1 MSSRAHPHFFFF
13 KTAGFLPRFVLFLAA
28 AVCIGLAGGCRKHEE
43 HIRKPNV
50 LIITVDTLR
59 ADRLGV
65 YGDKDGLTPNID
77 VLAKDGVVFDHA
89 VAQVPLTLPSHAA
102 IFTGT
107 YPFHNGVEDFT
118 GQPLSAKFRTLAES
132 FHANG
137 YATGAV
143 VSSFVLDRSW
153 GLARGF
159 DSYDDAF
166 SGQQFV
172 EKDLGLVER
181 RADASVDHAISW
193 LDANAGKS
201 FFFWLHLYD
210 PHSPYDPP
218 EPFAAKFKKAP
229 YDGEVAY
236 TDSQLGRLFA
246 WLKQPPHDVYDNTFV
261 VFLSDHGES
270 LGEHGEKEHGF
281 FIYNSTVHIPLII
294 KPTPDEKIAPGRTI
308 AAAVE
313 SIQVGPT
320 VLQIAG
326 LHDPIETQFDA
337 DSLLPFLT
345 GQRTNAERSAYSE
358 TTYPL
363 NSFGWSA
370 LRGVQ
375 TDRLQYIEAPRQEL
389 YDLQTDSAERANV
402 VEQQAETARR
412 MRNEVNNRLTRYQPA
427 SPNGSGSSGANPEVL
442 EKLRSLGYVGY
453 KAPAAA
459 ENAKLADP
467 KDKLPI
473 FHDVL
478 RATDSIS
485 LGNFV
490 AADALLNKLEREE
503 PDLYLIPF
511 LEGEV
516 AEHTQRWKTA
526 EKHFARALQLNP
538 SFDQAAMGLA
548 RALAYEG
555 KTDKA
560 TGLLQSLVS
569 ANPRDFR
576 ALFLM
581 AQIQA
586 RTNPQASR
594 EALDQALKIQPNFA
608 PAYRERG
615 MLDVQMQD
623 YQAGADDLG
632 RAVSMGL
639 TDADAYNFLGICYS
653 RLGRLNE
660 AVDSYKKALAAD
672 PKLAQAHLNLGFAYE
687 RMGDRPS
694 AVSEYKEAC
703 RLDRRVCA
711 MVAAHER

>member
-1 MSSRAHPHFFFF
+1 MVFEPMSSHAHPGRTRKPAAFAAILVFCAAFG
-13 KTAGFLPRFVLFLAA
+13 AGCHKGEERAA
-28 AVCIGLAGGCRKHEE
+28 
-43 HIRKPNV
+43 KPNV

-77 VLAKDGVVFDHA
+77 ALARDGVVFEHA
-89 VAQVPLTLPSHAA
+89 IAQVPLTWPSHAA

-118 GQPLSAKFRTLAES
+118 GQPLSDKVRTLAES
-132 FHANG
+132 FKANG

-153 GLARGF
+153 GLGRGF

-166 SGQQFV
+166 SGRQFV
-172 EKDLGLVER
+172 QKDLGLVER
-181 RADASVDHAISW
+181 RADESVDHALRW

-218 EPFAAKFKKAP
+218 EPFASKFKKQP

-236 TDSQLGRLFA
+236 ADSQLGRLFA
-246 WLKQPPHDVYDNTFV
+246 WLKQAPHDVYDNTV
-261 VFLSDHGES
+261 IVFLSDHGES

-281 FIYNSTVHIPLII
+281 FIYNSTVQIPLIL
-294 KPTPDEKIAPGRTI
+294 KPAKDEKIAPDRTV

-320 VLQIAG
+320 VLQMAG
-326 LHDPIETQFDA
+326 ARDAIETQFEA
-337 DSLLPFLT
+337 ESLVPLLN

-363 NSFGWSA
+363 NSFGWSP

-375 TDRLQYIEAPRQEL
+375 TERLQYIEAPRQEL
-389 YDLQTDSAERANV
+389 YDLQADSGEGSNLA
-402 VEQQAETARR
+402 EQQAETAAR
-412 MRNEVNNRLTRYQPA
+412 MRNEVHNRLTRYNP
-427 SPNGSGSSGANPEVL
+427 SGHGNGGDSGAHAEVID
-442 EKLRSLGYVGY
+442 KLRSLGYVAY
-453 KAPAAA
+453 KAPPAA
-459 ENAKLADP
+459 EGAKLADP
-467 KDKLPI
+467 KDKLPV
-473 FHDVL
+473 FHDIL
-478 RATDSIS
+478 RATD
-485 LGNFV
+485 LMTVGNF
-490 AADALLNKLEREE
+490 AAAGVLLDKLRSEE
-503 PDLYLIPF
+503 PNLYLIPF
-511 LEGEV
+511 LQGEA
-516 AEHTQRWKTA
+516 AEHAQQWSAA
-526 EKHFARALQLNP
+526 EKHFGRALQLNP
-538 SFDQAAMGLA
+538 GFDQAALGLA
-548 RALAYEG
+548 RALGYEG

-560 TGLLQSLVS
+560 VGLLQSLVS

-581 AQIQA
+581 AQLQA
-586 RTNPQASR
+586 RTNPQAGR
-594 EALDQALKIQPNFA
+594 EALDKVLRIQPNFA

-615 MLDVQMQD
+615 MLNVAAQD
-623 YQAGADDLG
+623 YQAGAEDLNH
-632 RAVSMGL
+632 AVATGL
-639 TDADAYNFLGICYS
+639 TDAATYNFLGICYS

-660 AVDSYKKALAAD
+660 AVESYKKALAED

-687 RMGDRPS
+687 RMGDKAG

-711 MVAAHER
+711 MVAGHER

>member
-1 MSSRAHPHFFFF
+1 MNSRAHPLFPLFG
-13 KTAGFLPRFVLFLAA
+13 TEGSLPVFVSCLTA
-28 AVCIGLAGGCRKHEE
+28 AVCISLAGGCRKTGEQT
-43 HIRKPNV
+43 RQPNV

-65 YGDKDGLTPNID
+65 YGNKDGLTPSID
-77 VLAKDGVVFDHA
+77 ALAKDGVVFDHA

-102 IFTGT
+102 VFTGT

-118 GQPLSAKFRTLAES
+118 GQPLSGKFRTLAES
-132 FHANG
+132 FKANG

-193 LDANAGKS
+193 LDANADKS

-218 EPFAAKFKKAP
+218 APFAAKFKKAP

-236 TDSQLGRLFA
+236 SDSQLGRLFA
-246 WLKQPPHDVYDNTFV
+246 WLKQPPHDVYDNTVV

-281 FIYNSTVHIPLII
+281 FIYNSTVRVPLII
-294 KPTPDEKIAPGRTI
+294 KPAQNEKIAPGRTI

-358 TTYPL
+358 TAYPL

-402 VEQQAETARR
+402 AEDQAETARR

-427 SPNGSGSSGANPEVL
+427 SPKSGGSSGANPEVL

-485 LGNFV
+485 LGNFA

-526 EKHFARALQLNP
+526 EKHFGRALQLNP
-538 SFDQAAMGLA
+538 GFDQAAMGLA
-548 RALAYEG
+548 RALAFEG

-594 EALDQALKIQPNFA
+594 EALDQVLKIQPNFA

-623 YQAGADDLG
+623 YQAGADDLA

-653 RLGRLNE
+653 RLGRLNQ

-687 RMGDRPS
+687 RMGHKPS

-703 RLDRRVCA
+703 RLDRRICA

>member
-1 MSSRAHPHFFFF
+1 MSSCAHPGGIRKPAAF
-13 KTAGFLPRFVLFLAA
+13 AALFVFCAA
-28 AVCIGLAGGCRKHEE
+28 FGAGCRKSAE
-43 HIRKPNV
+43 RAAKPNV

-65 YGDKDGLTPNID
+65 YGNKDGLTPNVD
-77 VLAKDGVVFDHA
+77 ALAKDGVVFEHA
-89 VAQVPLTLPSHAA
+89 IAQVPLTWPSHAA

-118 GQPLSAKFRTLAES
+118 GQPLSDKFRTLAES
-132 FHANG
+132 FKGNG

-153 GLARGF
+153 GLGRGF
-159 DSYDDAF
+159 DYYDDAF

-172 EKDLGLVER
+172 QKDLGLVER
-181 RADASVDHAISW
+181 RADESVDHAIRW
-193 LDANAGKS
+193 LDGNAGKP

-218 EPFAAKFKKAP
+218 EPFASKFKKQP

-236 TDSQLGRLFA
+236 ADSQLGRLFA
-246 WLKQPPHDVYDNTFV
+246 WLKQAPHDVYDNTV
-261 VFLSDHGES
+261 IVFLSDHGES

-281 FIYNSTVHIPLII
+281 FIYNSTVQVPLII
-294 KPTPDEKIAPGRTI
+294 KPARDGKIAPGRTI

-320 VLQIAG
+320 VLQMAG
-326 LHDPIETQFDA
+326 VRDAIETQFEA
-337 DSLLPFLT
+337 ESLVPFLN

-389 YDLQTDSAERANV
+389 YDLQTDSGEGSNV
-402 VEQQAETARR
+402 AEQQAETAAR
-412 MRNEVNNRLTRYQPA
+412 MRNEVHNRLTRYNA
-427 SPNGSGSSGANPEVL
+427 SGHGKGGDSGGAHTEVI
-442 EKLRSLGYVGY
+442 EKLRSLGYVAY

-459 ENAKLADP
+459 EGAKLANP
-467 KDKLPI
+467 KDKLPVL
-473 FHDVL
+473 HDIL
-478 RATDSIS
+478 RTTD
-485 LGNFV
+485 LMTVGNF
-490 AADALLNKLEREE
+490 AAAGVLLNKLQSEE
-503 PDLYLIPF
+503 PTLYLIPF
-511 LEGEV
+511 LQGEA
-516 AEHTQRWKTA
+516 AEHAQQWSAA
-526 EKHFARALQLNP
+526 EKRFGRALQLNP
-538 SFDQAAMGLA
+538 GFDQAALGLA
-548 RALAYEG
+548 RALGYEG
-555 KTDKA
+555 KTDEA
-560 TGLLQSLVS
+560 VGLLQSLVS
-569 ANPRDFR
+569 ANPSDFR

-586 RTNPQASR
+586 RTSPQAGR
-594 EALDQALKIQPNFA
+594 ESLDKVLRIQPNFA

-615 MLDVQMQD
+615 MLNVAAQD
-623 YQAGADDLG
+623 YQAGAEDLSH
-632 RAVSMGL
+632 AVATGL
-639 TDADAYNFLGICYS
+639 TDAATYNFLGICYS
-653 RLGRLNE
+653 RLGRLND
-660 AVDSYKKALAAD
+660 AVESPKKALAAD

-687 RMGDRPS
+687 RMGDKTG

-711 MVAAHER
+711 MVASHER

>member
-1 MSSRAHPHFFFF
+1 MSSSAHPLRFF
-13 KTAGFLPRFVLFLAA
+13 KAA
-28 AVCIGLAGGCRKHEE
+28 RLRPSFALCVAVAVCVALPGGCRNNQKSAA
-43 HIRKPNV
+43 KPNV

-77 VLAKDGVVFDHA
+77 ALAKDGVIFA
-89 VAQVPLTLPSHAA
+89 QAISQVPLTLPSHAA

-118 GQPLSAKFRTLAES
+118 AQPLSGKFRTLAES
-132 FHANG
+132 FKANG

-159 DSYDDAF
+159 DDYDDAF

-172 EKDLGLVER
+172 QKDLGLVER
-181 RADASVDHAISW
+181 RGDASVDRAIRW
-193 LDANAGKS
+193 LGANVGKS

-218 EPFAAKFKKAP
+218 EPFATKFKKAP

-236 TDSQLGRLFA
+236 SDSQLGRLFA
-246 WLKQPPHDVYDNTFV
+246 WLKQPPHDVYDNTVV

-281 FIYNSTVHIPLII
+281 FIYNSTVHVPLIV
-294 KPTPDEKIAPGRTI
+294 KPALSEKIAPDRTI

-320 VLQIAG
+320 VLQLAG

-358 TTYPL
+358 TVYPR

-370 LRGVQ
+370 LRGVE
-375 TDRLQYIEAPRQEL
+375 TDRLQYIEAPRPEL
-389 YDLQTDSAERANV
+389 YDLQADSAERANV
-402 VEQQAETARR
+402 AEPQAETAAR
-412 MRNEVNNRLTRYQPA
+412 MLNEVNNRLTRYKPA
-427 SPNGSGSSGANPEVL
+427 SASSGNSGGANPEVL

-453 KAPAAA
+453 KAPAPGK
-459 ENAKLADP
+459 NAKLADP
-467 KDKLPI
+467 KDKLPV

-478 RATDSIS
+478 RATDLI
-485 LGNFV
+485 
-490 AADALLNKLEREE
+490 AAGKSGEAGAVLQKLQREE
-503 PDLYLIPF
+503 PNLYLIPF
-511 LEGEV
+511 LQGES
-516 AEHTQRWKTA
+516 AEHSQQWSAA
-526 EKHFARALQLNP
+526 EKHFGRALQLNP
-538 SFDQAAMGLA
+538 GFDQAALGLA
-548 RALAYEG
+548 RALGFEG
-555 KTDKA
+555 KTDKGA
-560 TGLLQSLVS
+560 GLLQSLVS
-569 ANPRDFR
+569 ANPNDFR

-586 RTNPQASR
+586 RANPQASR
-594 EALDQALKIQPNFA
+594 EALDKVLKIQPNFA

-615 MLDVQMQD
+615 MLDVEAQD

-632 RAVSMGL
+632 QAVAMGL
-639 TDADAYNFLGICYS
+639 GDAATYNFLGICYS
-653 RLGRLNE
+653 RLGRLSE
-660 AVDSYKKALAAD
+660 AVESYKKALAAD
-672 PKLAQAHLNLGFAYE
+672 PKLAQGHLNLGFAYE
-687 RMGDRPS
+687 RMGEKAS

-703 RLDRRVCA
+703 RLDRRICA
-711 MVAAHER
+711 MVASHER